1 MHFLISST
9 IAVYKF
15 MNFYE
20 LNQIIEQSKVSEV
33 VVNRPGFTATGQPV
47 AKPAPPAGAKPA
59 PPAGAKPAVTG
70 AKPTVPGAKPTVPG
84 SPKRSK
90 IIRPGKVPPIC
101 PSFGCREPETS
112 PKDTTR
118 NIQNLK
124 PDQKKKVDDLVQDLT
139 AAK

>member
-1 MHFLISST
+1 
-9 IAVYKF
+9 

-47 AKPAPPAGAKPA
+47 AKPAPPAGAKP
-59 PPAGAKPAVTG
+59 G
-70 AKPTVPGAKPTVPG
+70 AKPTVPGAKPAVTG
-84 SPKRSK
+84 SPKRAK

>member
-47 AKPAPPAGAKPA
+47 AKPVAPVTPTGTKPVAPGTKPA
-59 PPAGAKPAVTG
+59 PVT
-70 AKPTVPGAKPTVPG
+70 PTVTKQARAKIKFGKTPPG
-84 SPKRSK
+84 
-90 IIRPGKVPPIC
+90 C
-101 PSFGCREPETS
+101 PSFGCREPEAS
-112 PKDTTR
+112 PQDTAK

-124 PDQKKKVDDLVQDLT
+124 PDQKEKVDKLVQNLT
-139 AAK
+139 TAK

>member
-47 AKPAPPAGAKPA
+47 AKPAPPAGAKPTV
-59 PPAGAKPAVTG
+59 PG

-84 SPKRSK
+84 AKPAVTGSPKRAK

>member
-47 AKPAPPAGAKPA
+47 AKPAPPAGAKP
-59 PPAGAKPAVTG
+59 G
-70 AKPTVPGAKPTVPG
+70 AKPTVPGAKPAVTG
-84 SPKRSK
+84 SPKRAK

>member
-47 AKPAPPAGAKPA
+47 AKPAPPAGAKP
-59 PPAGAKPAVTG
+59 G
-70 AKPTVPGAKPTVPG
+70 AKPTVPGAKPTVPGAKPAVTG

>member
-47 AKPAPPAGAKPA
+47 AKPAPPAGAKPTV
-59 PPAGAKPAVTG
+59 PGAKPAVTG
-70 AKPTVPGAKPTVPG
+70 
-84 SPKRSK
+84 SPKRAK

>member
-1 MHFLISST
+1 
-9 IAVYKF
+9 

-47 AKPAPPAGAKPA
+47 AKPAPPAGAKPV
-59 PPAGAKPAVTG
+59 AKPTVTG
-70 AKPTVPGAKPTVPG
+70 AKPTVPGAKPAVTG